1 MVEEIL
7 IRIKKMFQSEKGTY
21 SNLEKTTKNIT
32 IILGNIKEEKEQ
44 QQDRAGKK
52 LYKIARDF
60 YLYI

>member
-21 SNLEKTTKNIT
+21 SNLEQTTKN